1 MPQVGGAP
9 VRLRLFMRGSMLKH
23 PLRGCP
29 DESQTMNQPAYEIVS
44 RHPTVED
51 YMRLRAAGGLSA
63 FSWDAASV
71 GLKGTRF
78 AALVMQGDKVVGMGR
93 LIGDGGCFFQIVDI
107 VVEPEHQGRGLG
119 KAIMAALMEY
129 VTTALPSSAYVSL
142 IADVPA
148 NKLYEQFGFRETAPN
163 SLGMAFKVP

>member
-1 MPQVGGAP
+1 
-9 VRLRLFMRGSMLKH
+9 
-23 PLRGCP
+23 
-29 DESQTMNQPAYEIVS
+29 MNQLPYEIVA
-44 RHPTVED
+44 RDPTVED

-63 FSWDAASV
+63 FSRDAASA
-71 GLKGTRF
+71 GLKGAHF
-78 AALVMQGDKVVGMGR
+78 SVLVMQGDKVVGMGR

-107 VVEPEHQGRGLG
+107 VVEPDHQGRGLG
-119 KAIMAALMEY
+119 KAIMAALMDY
-129 VTTALPSSAYVSL
+129 VTTTLPSSAYVSL